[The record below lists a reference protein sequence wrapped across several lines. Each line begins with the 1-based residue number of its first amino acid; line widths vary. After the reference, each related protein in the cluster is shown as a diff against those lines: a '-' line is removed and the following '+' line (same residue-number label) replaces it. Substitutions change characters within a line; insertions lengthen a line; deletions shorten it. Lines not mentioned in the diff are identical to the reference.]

1 MAFVSYICIIGS
13 SLAERTV
20 APAPRDDIE
29 SLGYSLLHLAS
40 GDLPW
45 FHNVL
50 HRTRKTRHDGGM
62 IDYARSLNFDEL
74 PNYELLRSQVQET
87 RERAGLSDSFAV
99 DWHITADA
107 SIGPSPCGHLQQIC
121 FMRPFFV
128 DDRSPCPVPNDPNFP
143 SPRTDRM
150 LSN

>member
-45 FHNVL
+45 FYNVL
-50 HRTRKTRHDGGM
+50 HGTRKTQYDQVWIKKQRYSGADLAPDGLTFIGDM

-74 PNYELLRSQVQET
+74 PNYELFRSQIQET
-87 RERAGLSDSFAV
+87 RERIGLLDSFV
-99 DWHITADA
+99 VNWNVPSDA
-107 SIGPSPCGHLQQIC
+107 SIGPWRC
-121 FMRPFFV
+121 R
-128 DDRSPCPVPNDPNFP
+128 
-143 SPRTDRM
+143 
-150 LSN
+150 